1 MPVSGSPRSTQF
13 VGGCRPAVR
22 RGTDLHA
29 WLYDVMPDGTSYPT
43 WTGHPPKVVQPTTG
57 LYVSVDAG
65 GNIQARG
72 HLRVPA
78 APGMA
83 AEPVSVSLDEDTGH
97 WQIRNRGRTNTLR
110 IQPFGLRA
118 VPLRPNATTAMPG
131 TDVAVWIP
139 VVPRGGRP
147 DDRAEAFR
155 LLILHAPEP
164 PRGPGPTLDIT
175 GTKIRALTPEMHEAV
190 IMFFGEYLSW
200 PPLPTPHTRK
210 ESEVKEIAERYGL
223 LAEKGPNWARNRN
236 DVLAGSDGLFTSQSA
251 RWYQPLG
258 GAVRSAGNYLPA
270 FQRFIELGA
279 VTGSMVCR
287 WSKRQGVE
295 PYLIMDE
302 RVLIALCDQA
312 LSLSGTWPRWCPP
325 GPEEKFAPWCI

>member
-1 MPVSGSPRSTQF
+1 MPVLGSPRSTR
-13 VGGCRPAVR
+13 VMGSSRPAVR
-22 RGTDLHA
+22 YGPDLRA
-29 WLYDVMPDGTSYPT
+29 WLYDVRSDGTSRPT
-43 WTGHPPKVVQPTTG
+43 WTGHPAKVVPSTAT
-57 LYVSVDAG
+57 LYVSVDT
-65 GNIQARG
+65 ISDTPVSR

-83 AEPVSVSLDEDTGH
+83 TEPVSVSPDEDTGH
-97 WQIRNRGRTNTLR
+97 WKIRNRGQTNTLR
-110 IQPFGLRA
+110 IQPYGLRA
-118 VPLRPNATTAMPG
+118 VPLRPNATIAMPG

-139 VVPRGGRP
+139 IIPRGSSP

-164 PRGPGPTLDIT
+164 PRGPGPTLNIT
-175 GTKIRALTPEMHEAV
+175 ETKIRGLTPEMHEAV

-200 PPLPTPHTRK
+200 PPLPTPHARR

-258 GAVRSAGNYLPA
+258 GAVRSAGNHLSA
-270 FQRFIELGA
+270 FQRFIELGT
-279 VTGSMVCR
+279 VTASVVRR
-287 WSKRQGVE
+287 WAKQQKVE
-295 PYLIMDE
+295 PYLVMDE
-302 RVLIALCDQA
+302 NVLILE
-312 LSLSGTWPRWCPP
+312 R
-325 GPEEKFAPWCI
+325 